1 VRVLLDTNVLI
12 AAFISSRGRCAEIL
26 EHCAAAHELVSSPAL
41 LEEYREK
48 LVTKF
53 RLADEIAAAR
63 VDLLR
68 SQMEIVSPARLA
80 IPVCRDPDDDDVLA
94 AARSGSCHCI
104 ITGDQDLL
112 VLKRYGGVAIVAPGD
127 FAAFESTIQS

>member
-26 EHCAAAHELVSSPAL
+26 EHCAEAHELVSSPAL

-53 RLADEIAAAR
+53 RLVEETAAAR
-63 VDLLR
+63 MELLR
-68 SQMEIVSPARLA
+68 SQMEIVSPAGLP

-94 AARSGSCHCI
+94 AAQTGRCHCI

-112 VLKRYGGVAIVAPGD
+112 VLERYEGIVIVAPGD
-127 FAAFESTIQS
+127 FAAFESTMQF